1 MQVTKKLLE
10 NLQKVTAETRGTSLI
25 TFYIPQTDI

>member
-10 NLQKVTAETRGTSLI
+10 TLQKTPAETHGTSLI
-25 TFYIPQTDI
+25 TFYIQQTDV